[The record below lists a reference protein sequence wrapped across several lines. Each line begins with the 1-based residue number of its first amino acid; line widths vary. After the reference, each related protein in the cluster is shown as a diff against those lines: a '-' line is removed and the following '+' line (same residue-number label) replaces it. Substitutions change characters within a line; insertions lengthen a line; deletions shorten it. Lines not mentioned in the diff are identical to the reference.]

1 MSHVKDLSLKV
12 SCVGKK
18 DVCLHLSMCLELEVL
33 NFDFGLQSHG
43 SFYKVISNYFS
54 LFKDLV
60 LPKVSREAYYNS
72 DTSDDD
78 YPDPPNNNNG
88 AIY

>member
-60 LPKVSREAYYNS
+60 LPKVAREAYYHS

-78 YPDPPNNNNG
+78 YPDPPFNHNG
-88 AIY
+88 G